1 MISWTAHDLC
11 CHRGHGG
18 VTAVAVSGRH
28 NTHNQD
34 GYRSFMFLWV
44 YDLPTWLLFTLIVVG
59 SLVVAWSGVFA
70 LRPVAARLFGDKD
83 ERNSMVE
90 LVLTGTGLF
99 YGLLLGLISAATYTT
114 FSDAQAAA
122 DTEAGVVAALYRDVS
137 AYPEPIRG
145 TMRAEL
151 ETYVDYVIN
160 EAWPQ
165 QRLGIV
171 PTDGIGK
178 ADALLKT
185 MASFE
190 PATPGQEAVHAE
202 AFSQFN
208 HFLEARRERLSAVTG
223 GLPPA
228 LWWVLIA
235 GAAIN
240 LVLIAMIDIDRVLGH
255 LAVSGLF
262 AVFVGMMIFLIAAMD
277 NPFLGDYSVGPDAFE
292 ALRDQVLR
300 R

>member
-1 MISWTAHDLC
+1 
-11 CHRGHGG
+11 
-18 VTAVAVSGRH
+18 
-28 NTHNQD
+28 
-34 GYRSFMFLWV
+34 MFLWV

>member
-1 MISWTAHDLC
+1 
-11 CHRGHGG
+11 
-18 VTAVAVSGRH
+18 
-28 NTHNQD
+28 
-34 GYRSFMFLWV
+34 MFLWI
-44 YDLPTWLLFTLIVVG
+44 YDLPTWLLLALIVVG
-59 SLVVAWSGVFA
+59 SLAVAWGGVFV
-70 LRPVAARLFGDKD
+70 LRPVADKLFGDKD

-99 YGLLLGLISAATYTT
+99 YGLLLGLISAATYST
-114 FSDAQAAA
+114 FSEAQAAVDA
-122 DTEAGVVAALYRDVS
+122 EAGVVAALYRDVS

-145 TMRAEL
+145 KLRAEL
-151 ETYVDYVIN
+151 EAYVDYVID

-178 ADALLKT
+178 ANGLLNT

-190 PATPGQEAVHAE
+190 PATKGQEAVHAE
-202 AFSQFN
+202 AFRQFN
-208 HFLEARRERLSAVTG
+208 HFLEARRERLSAVTS

-228 LWWVLIA
+228 LWWVLVA

-240 LVLIAMIDIDRVLGH
+240 LVLMSMIEIDRILGH
-255 LAVSGLF
+255 LVVSGLF
-262 AVFVGMMIFLIAAMD
+262 AVFVAMMIFLIAAMD

-292 ALRDQVLR
+292 ALRNHVLR